1 MAQSL
6 NRLVTTRGGAGTVD
20 SSSIKRVDMRLSWKL
35 LRYRWPQLASFWID
49 SNHEGRP
56 EQQRRPADN
65 DPLEES

>member
-6 NRLVTTRGGAGTVD
+6 NRLVTIRGGAGTVD

-56 EQQRRPADN
+56 E
-65 DPLEES
+65 